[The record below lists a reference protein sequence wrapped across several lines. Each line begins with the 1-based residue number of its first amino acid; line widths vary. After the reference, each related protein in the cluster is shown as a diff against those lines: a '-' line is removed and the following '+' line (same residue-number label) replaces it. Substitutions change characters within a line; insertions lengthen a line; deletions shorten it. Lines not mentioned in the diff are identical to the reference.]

1 MMDYNL
7 ERFKK
12 AQEQD
17 YAIALQEIRE
27 GQKRS
32 HWMWYIFPQ
41 LRELGRSYMSEYY
54 GISGRDEAKAYLA
67 DPVLGFRLVEISE
80 ALMELEE
87 KNAGRIFGFPD
98 VLKLC
103 SCMTLFA
110 EVSEENSVFQRVL
123 DAYYNGVKDS
133 ETLRILG
140 ATGTGIVRHL

>member
-80 ALMELEE
+80 ALMEL
-87 KNAGRIFGFPD
+87 
-98 VLKLC
+98 
-103 SCMTLFA
+103 
-110 EVSEENSVFQRVL
+110 
-123 DAYYNGVKDS
+123 
-133 ETLRILG
+133 
-140 ATGTGIVRHL
+140 